1 MFSLGEKVKF
11 KSLLFTTFILVFF
24 NSIIFAQQPQATP
37 QKVLKLA
44 KVEFRGLQKL
54 KQEKLLEELN
64 LQIGQTITPEMVD
77 EAAARLNDSGRFT
90 NFKYRFSTS
99 GEQATVIFEFEET
112 KVVVPVVF
120 DNFVWFTEEDLWLGV
135 KKDVPSFDG
144 TAPESG
150 DETERI
156 RKSLERLLKEKN
168 IEGRVEYA
176 PFANE
181 YGGNLKHVFSVKGI
195 KLMPCRIRFAGAV
208 AIDEK
213 ELVSNS
219 KDLLKG
225 EYSKTFVENF
235 ANANLKPLYRKIGH
249 LRVKFTNVTAR
260 PADEAVCNGVIVSMK
275 VEEGDAYTWDGAMWV
290 NNLSFSS
297 KELDSNFGMTV
308 GEIADGT
315 KIDKGFAAIRK
326 AYSRKG
332 YLTVRFKAEEDFDD
346 DTKKVSYHINVSE
359 GVQYRMGTLTIK
371 GLPEDVL
378 PRLQEKWKLKPGDV
392 YDDLYVNEFIDTVL
406 VKETSLQLLM
416 RNNSKVKQYM
426 TITPNAKTA
435 TVDVTIEFKE

>member
-1 MFSLGEKVKF
+1 MLSSGEKVKF
-11 KSLLFTTFILVFF
+11 KNLLFITFVLVFF
-24 NSIIFAQQPQATP
+24 NSLIIAQQPQATP

-44 KVEFRGLQKL
+44 KVEFKGLQKL
-54 KQEKLLEELN
+54 KQEKLMEELN

-77 EAAARLNDSGRFT
+77 EAAARLNNSGRFT

-99 GEQATVIFEFEET
+99 GEQASVIFEFEET
-112 KVVVPVVF
+112 KSVIHVVF
-120 DNFVWFTEEDLWLGV
+120 DNFIWFTEEDLWLGV

-168 IEGRVEYA
+168 IEGRVEHA
-176 PFANE
+176 PSANE
-181 YGGNLKHVFSVKGI
+181 SGGNPKHIFSVKGI
-195 KLMPCRIRFAGAV
+195 KITPCRVRFAGAV
-208 AIDEK
+208 AVDEK
-213 ELVSNS
+213 ELISNS
-219 KDLLKG
+219 KELLKG
-225 EYSKTFVENF
+225 EYSKTFVEDF

-260 PADEAVCNGVIVSMK
+260 PADEAVCNGVIVSIK
-275 VEEGDAYTWDGAMWV
+275 VEEGNAYTWDGAVWA
-290 NNLSFSS
+290 NNLSLSS
-297 KELDSNFGMTV
+297 KELDAAIGMTT

-315 KIDKGFAAIRK
+315 KIDKGFAAIKK

-332 YLTVRFKAEEDFDD
+332 YLTVRFKTEEDFDD

-359 GVQYRMGTLTIK
+359 GVQFRMGTLTIK
-371 GLPEDVL
+371 GLPDDVI
-378 PRLQEKWKLKPGDV
+378 PRLQEKWKLKSGDV

-416 RNNSKVKQYM
+416 RSNSKIKQYM
-426 TITPNAKTA
+426 TITPNAKTS

>member
-1 MFSLGEKVKF
+1 
-11 KSLLFTTFILVFF
+11 
-24 NSIIFAQQPQATP
+24 
-37 QKVLKLA
+37 
-44 KVEFRGLQKL
+44 
-54 KQEKLLEELN
+54 
-64 LQIGQTITPEMVD
+64 
-77 EAAARLNDSGRFT
+77 
-90 NFKYRFSTS
+90 
-99 GEQATVIFEFEET
+99 
-112 KVVVPVVF
+112 
-120 DNFVWFTEEDLWLGV
+120 
-135 KKDVPSFDG
+135 
-144 TAPESG
+144 
-150 DETERI
+150 
-156 RKSLERLLKEKN
+156 
-168 IEGRVEYA
+168 
-176 PFANE
+176 
-181 YGGNLKHVFSVKGI
+181 
-195 KLMPCRIRFAGAV
+195 MPCRIRFAGAV